1 MSEPRA
7 KMRRAGVIGGMGP
20 EATLAFLEK
29 FYALTRGRL
38 EQARPALLVNIDPHV
53 PDRNEAWNGI
63 GMSPAAAL
71 TNMGRSLRQAGAD
84 FCVMACVTAHGYVE
98 FFERD
103 VGIPLLRMPDVV
115 AGALQTAATADGPV
129 GLLATSTTLDMNL
142 FQTAFAARNTPF
154 ILPDKIGQEA
164 LMRAIYAIKKGEDA
178 RSIVQA
184 IAKSLVARGARRLL
198 LGCTDLSVLSPFRL
212 EGCIVVDALQLLAE
226 QTLVE
231 IESGC

>member
-1 MSEPRA
+1 MTGPRA

-38 EQARPALLVNIDPHV
+38 EQARPALLVNIDPQV

-63 GMSPAAAL
+63 GVSPAAAL
-71 TNMGRSLRQAGAD
+71 TNMGRSLAQAGAD
-84 FCVMACVTAHGYVE
+84 FCVMACVTAHGYVDS
-98 FFERD
+98 FERD
-103 VGIPLLRMPDVV
+103 VGKPLLRMPVVV
-115 AGALQTAATADGPV
+115 AEALRTAAASDGPV
-129 GLLATSTTLDMNL
+129 GLLATSTSLGMNL
-142 FQTAFAARNTPF
+142 FQTAFAAQNTPL

-164 LMRAIYAIKKGEDA
+164 LMRAIYAIKKGEEA
-178 RSIVQA
+178 RSIVLA

-198 LGCTDLSVLSPFRL
+198 LGCTDLSVLSPVCL

-226 QTLVE
+226 RTLAE
-231 IESGC
+231 IEAA